1 MHFPERHYFTPV
13 FHVQQALEIQAAVA
27 ALVLFA
33 KYFGSLDLCSELSEC
48 DKIILQRRLIF

>member
-1 MHFPERHYFTPV
+1 MYFPERHYFTPV

-27 ALVLFA
+27 A

-48 DKIILQRRLIF
+48 DEIILQRRLNF